1 MNPTFGIAADVVR
14 RKRRAPLLVA
24 VGSCAVFCMLFW
36 LQTKDLVIAFGMATA
51 LSVFFGAVVWTSN
64 RQFLAAVGSHSLTLA
79 PDGIVIRDG
88 AAESRLPYS
97 AIKSLIVNRRGSRPV
112 GLVFLRDNGV
122 QERLPP
128 YERLPELIAEL
139 RSRVRTATYSER
151 RWIHV

>member
-1 MNPTFGIAADVVR
+1 MNPTFVIAADVVR

-24 VGSCAVFCMLFW
+24 GGSCAVFCMLFW
-36 LQTKDLVIAFGMATA
+36 LQTKDLVLTFGIATA

-64 RQFLAAVGSHSLTLA
+64 REFLAAVSTHSLTLE

-88 AAESRLPYS
+88 AAESRLPYL
-97 AIKSLIVNRRGSRPV
+97 AIKSLTVNRRGNRPV

-122 QERLPP
+122 KERLPP